1 MNAKLESFIN
11 QKRTEHLI
19 SLGLVDESK
28 PIKKRKYTN
37 VYQAGYHLDPVK
49 NLYYTEV
56 TEYEPIDITDEE
68 YQELLK
74 YAPIEKE
81 KYSVT
86 IERAPDTTWSN
97 AIKVIANV
105 LLALIIL
112 VGIIVFFV
120 LLDSYYSSAFA
131 WIPIATILSY
141 CILWY
146 PLIVGF
152 SKIVAFAEK
161 NINLK

>member
-28 PIKKRKYTN
+28 PIKKRKYTD
-37 VYQAGYHLDPVK
+37 VYQAGYHLDNVK

-56 TEYEPIDITDEE
+56 TEYEPIDITNEE

-74 YAPIEKE
+74 YAPIENE

-86 IERAPDTTWSN
+86 IEHTPNTAWSN

-105 LLALIIL
+105 LLALNIL
-112 VGIIVFFV
+112 AGIIVFFV
-120 LLDSYYSSAFA
+120 MANDYRTDDYA
-131 WIPIATILSY
+131 WIPIVAMLSY